1 MSALFPTY
9 GRFEIAIDKA
19 DGMQVWD
26 TEGKAYLDFGSGI
39 AVANLGHRHPEVQKA
54 VEAQLNKYW
63 HISNLYHIPL
73 QEEVA
78 EKLTANNAFD
88 YVFFANSGAEANEAA
103 IKLARKATGKTKI
116 ITFKKSF
123 HGRTFATM
131 SATGQDKIQQGFG
144 PLLETFVYADYNNLE
159 SVKKAIDT
167 NTAAIMI
174 EIIQGEGGVVP
185 ANEDFLKSVANLA
198 SQNGVLLII
207 DEIQTGIGRTGKPFA
222 YQHYG
227 ISPDIITSAKGL
239 GNGLPVGAMIAKGA
253 LGEHFG
259 PGSHGST
266 FGGNPL
272 AMAAANKVL
281 DLTFEPAFLQEV
293 IKKGDYLKEQL
304 KRKLSDKPGV
314 KEVRG
319 MGLMIGIEC
328 EFEVLPAVRDLMAQ
342 GLLVLNA
349 GPNVLRLLPPL
360 VVTYEE
366 IDKATDLIQHCLK
379 DHSPV

>member
-9 GRFEIAIDKA
+9 GRFDITIDKTE
-19 DGMQVWD
+19 GTKVWD
-26 TEGKAYLDFGSGI
+26 TNGKEYTDFGSGI
-39 AVANLGHRHPEVQKA
+39 GVANLGHRHPDVQEA
-54 VEAQLNKYW
+54 VESQLQKYW
-63 HISNLYHIPL
+63 HMSNLYHIPL

-78 EKLTANNAFD
+78 SKLTANSSGD
-88 YVFFANSGAEANEAA
+88 YVFFGNSGAEANEAA

-116 ITFKKSF
+116 ITFQKSF

-144 PLLETFVYADYNNLE
+144 PLLETFTYAEYNNIE
-159 SVKKAIDT
+159 SVKKAVDD

-174 EIIQGEGGVVP
+174 EAIQGEGGVLP
-185 ANEDFLKSVANLA
+185 AEPEFFKAIAKLA
-198 SQNGVLLII
+198 ADNKILLIV

-227 ISPDIITSAKGL
+227 VSPDIITSAKGL
-239 GNGLPVGAMIAKGA
+239 GNGLPVGAMIAKKE
-253 LGEHFG
+253 LGEYFG

-281 DLTFEPAFLQEV
+281 DLAFDEDFLKKVEEKGNYLITQLQAV
-293 IKKGDYLKEQL
+293 LTGNDNIIDI
-304 KRKLSDKPGV
+304 
-314 KEVRG
+314 RG
-319 MGLMIGIEC
+319 KGLMIGIEC
-328 EFEVLPAVRDLMAQ
+328 KNEVLPAVKELMNE

-349 GPNVLRLLPPL
+349 GSNVLRLLPPL
-360 VVTYEE
+360 VVTNEE
-366 IDKATDLIQHCLK
+366 IDEAVKQIGQCLK
-379 DHSPV
+379 VTTTA

>member
-9 GRFEIAIDKA
+9 GRLDITIDKTE
-19 DGMQVWD
+19 GTKVWD
-26 TEGKAYLDFGSGI
+26 TNGKEYTDFGSGI
-39 AVANLGHRHPEVQKA
+39 GVANLGHRHPDVLEA
-54 VEAQLNKYW
+54 VESQLQKYW
-63 HISNLYHIPL
+63 HMSNLYHIPL

-78 EKLTANNAFD
+78 SKLTANSSGD
-88 YVFFANSGAEANEAA
+88 YVFFGNSGAEANEAA

-116 ITFKKSF
+116 ITFQKSF

-144 PLLETFVYADYNNLE
+144 PLLETFTYVEYNNIE
-159 SVKKAIDT
+159 SVKNAVDD

-174 EIIQGEGGVVP
+174 ESIQGEGGVLP
-185 ANEDFLKSVANLA
+185 AEPEFFKAIAKLA
-198 SQNGVLLII
+198 ADKKILLIV

-227 ISPDIITSAKGL
+227 VSPDIITSAKGL
-239 GNGLPVGAMIAKGA
+239 GNGLPVGAMIAKKE
-253 LGEHFG
+253 LGEYFG

-281 DLTFEPAFLQEV
+281 DLAFDEDFLKKVEEKGNYLITQLQAELAGNDN
-293 IKKGDYLKEQL
+293 IIDI
-304 KRKLSDKPGV
+304 
-314 KEVRG
+314 RG
-319 MGLMIGIEC
+319 KGLMIGIEC
-328 EFEVLPAVRDLMAQ
+328 KNEVLPAVKELMNE

-349 GPNVLRLLPPL
+349 GSNVLRLLPPL
-360 VVTYEE
+360 VVTNEE
-366 IDKATDLIQHCLK
+366 IDEAVKQIGQCLK
-379 DHSPV
+379 VTTTA